1 MSEQKIELISDP
13 DLYLFWESMLRGGV
27 TFVGERYARANH
39 LDIEDFDQQKP
50 GCHIMDVDANNL
62 VSL

>member
-27 TFVGERYARANH
+27 TFVGERYSRANH
-39 LDIEDFDQQKP
+39 PDIENFDQQKP

-62 VSL
+62 VSK